1 MTTTELTEALPR
13 WNLDTIFPGPE
24 SPALRA
30 ALDDEAR
37 AIADLEALFDRHGIG
52 TAPPESVDEALVA
65 AFDEVVGRYNALLEA
80 AFRIDGYLSCLVA
93 EDVRDEAASAAASE
107 WRQIKAGMARLAPRF
122 TAWIGQIDIEA
133 LAARSKVATAH
144 LPTLRR
150 IRTAARHLMPAGEE
164 ALAAALAPS
173 GASAWMRLRDDLAGR
188 ATVRIALDGEEQEL
202 PLSDAGNLRYHA
214 DRSVRQRAHEALAA
228 AWREIGVP
236 LAAALNGVKG
246 EQLAL
251 SRRRGWGDPLDQ
263 ALFDN
268 AIDRQILDAMF
279 TAIREAF
286 PDYQR
291 RLRIKARLLGLPAL
305 AEYDLDAPVGE
316 AMPWPYATSRRFIVE
331 TFSAASPKLGAL
343 AERAFVEGWIDA
355 EPREGKDAGGFST
368 GVGGDESRIFLN
380 YLPVY
385 DQMGV
390 LAHEL
395 GHSYQNVAV
404 HERGRTPLQAPPDDV
419 PSPLG
424 FPMTL
429 AETASTICEAL
440 VQRAARERATPAQEI
455 AILDGWLQSF
465 SSLVFGIYARFILE
479 REVFARRAERELSP
493 SELEAIMRGAWQ
505 EVAGDA
511 IDPAT
516 ISGSDW
522 TKPHFFLDTLW
533 YYNFPYAFGVLF
545 AIRLLAARDAN
556 PDGFNERFDGLLADS
571 GMTDAAE
578 LAARFGLDLRAPAFW
593 RTSLDAYRADVAR
606 YEALA
611 EGEG

>member
-1 MTTTELTEALPR
+1 M
-13 WNLDTIFPGPE
+13 
-24 SPALRA
+24 
-30 ALDDEAR
+30 
-37 AIADLEALFDRHGIG
+37 
-52 TAPPESVDEALVA
+52 
-65 AFDEVVGRYNALLEA
+65 
-80 AFRIDGYLSCLVA
+80 
-93 EDVRDEAASAAASE
+93 
-107 WRQIKAGMARLAPRF
+107 
-122 TAWIGQIDIEA
+122 
-133 LAARSKVATAH
+133 
-144 LPTLRR
+144 
-150 IRTAARHLMPAGEE
+150 
-164 ALAAALAPS
+164 
-173 GASAWMRLRDDLAGR
+173 
-188 ATVRIALDGEEQEL
+188 
-202 PLSDAGNLRYHA
+202 HA
-214 DRSVRQRAHEALAA
+214 
-228 AWREIGVP
+228 
-236 LAAALNGVKG
+236 
-246 EQLAL
+246 
-251 SRRRGWGDPLDQ
+251 
-263 ALFDN
+263 
-268 AIDRQILDAMF
+268 
-279 TAIREAF
+279 AIREAF
-286 PDYQR
+286 PEFQR
-291 RLRIKARLLGLPAL
+291 HLRAKARLLGLPAL

-316 AMPWPYATSRRFIVE
+316 AKAWPYETSRHFIVE

-343 AERAFVEGWIDA
+343 AERAFAEGWIDA

-368 GVGGDESRIFLN
+368 GVGGDESRVFLN

-440 VQRAARERATPAQEI
+440 AQRAARAGATPAQEI

-493 SELEAIMRGAWQ
+493 SEIEGIMKGAWR

-516 ISGSDW
+516 ISGTDW
-522 TKPHFFLDTLW
+522 TKSHFFIDTLW

-545 AIRLLAARDAN
+545 AVGLLAARDTN
-556 PDGFNERFDGLLADS
+556 PDGFNERFDALLADS
-571 GMTDAAE
+571 GMTDAAD
-578 LAARFGLDLRAPAFW
+578 LAARFGLDLRDPVFW

-606 YEALA
+606 YEALT
-611 EGEG
+611 GGDRVIG